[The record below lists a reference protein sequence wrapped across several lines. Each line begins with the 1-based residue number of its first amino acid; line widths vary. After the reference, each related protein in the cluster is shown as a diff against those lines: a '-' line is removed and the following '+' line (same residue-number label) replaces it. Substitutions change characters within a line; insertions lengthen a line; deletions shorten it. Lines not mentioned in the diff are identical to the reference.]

1 MPAGG
6 ELRECVIGPSCVAT
20 PRLLSLAGP
29 GSHLEPRGLPTTQLG
44 LRMGG
49 QLVWAETQMPG
60 AWSPSALWCWT
71 SLCGPCGSSDVN
83 QALVRPQLWSQPDGG
98 QGLGTICRKPLLL
111 NSTLGPSLAPF
122 TPEQSKADRAW
133 LGGDGVYC
141 FEVIGQVTHPHQ
153 EERQTPWAGPGR
165 PGRAN
170 SCIPPLETA
179 GAWERGRA
187 TPGRSRSSTRL
198 LPPWEG

>member
-1 MPAGG
+1 MSLARAVWPHLGCCPSLGLALTWSPGASPQHNWDSGWVGNWCGQKPRCQGPGVRLPCGAG
-6 ELRECVIGPSCVAT
+6 
-20 PRLLSLAGP
+20 LLS
-29 GSHLEPRGLPTTQLG
+29 
-44 LRMGG
+44 
-49 QLVWAETQMPG
+49 
-60 AWSPSALWCWT
+60 
-71 SLCGPCGSSDVN
+71 GPCGSSDVN